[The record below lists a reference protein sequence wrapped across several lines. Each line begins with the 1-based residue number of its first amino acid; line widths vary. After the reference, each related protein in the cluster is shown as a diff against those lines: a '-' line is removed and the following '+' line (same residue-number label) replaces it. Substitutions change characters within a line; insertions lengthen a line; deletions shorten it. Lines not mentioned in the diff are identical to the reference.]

1 MPHGHLLLAALTP
14 RRRPLSSLSLASFSL
29 SRLGSLSPAK
39 PPAGPELA
47 RHGRCLASPFCTT
60 PCSAEVPRSSA
71 EPPSSFPFE
80 ESSWVA
86 LSHRRPS
93 PFPCRY
99 QGPPPPDS
107 SPSSDP
113 HPCRPCRH
121 PQGELRPISPSFPS
135 PRSPYATAS
144 GRRPASRVCL
154 RARPH
159 GPGRAQHEASL
170 AWPVNPTWHSGPL
183 VSHFG

>member
-1 MPHGHLLLAALTP
+1 MPRQPPKAATECHDALSHLSPSPPSLFLAWA
-14 RRRPLSSLSLASFSL
+14 
-29 SRLGSLSPAK
+29 LSPAK

-47 RHGRCLASPFCTT
+47 RHGHHLAASFHTA

-71 EPPSSFPFE
+71 EPPSSFSSE
-80 ESSWVA
+80 ESSRVA
-86 LSHRRPS
+86 LSRRRPS

-99 QGPPPPDS
+99 RGPPLPDL
-107 SPSSDP
+107 SPSGDP
-113 HPCRPCRH
+113 RPCRPCRR
-121 PQGELRPISPSFPS
+121 PQGELRPVSPCFPS
-135 PRSPYATAS
+135 PQSPCATAG
-144 GRRPASRVCL
+144 GRRPASRACL

-170 AWPVNPTWHSGPL
+170 AWPVSPTWHSGPL